1 METLTHSLAV
11 TTCNFH
17 LVSLDDDSLLSTETM
32 AIFLERIFYLLGLHP
47 DDIDIIIKGAE
58 GVASS
63 QNGFE
68 R

>member
-32 AIFLERIFYLLGLHP
+32 AIFLERIFCLLGLHP
-47 DDIDIIIKGAE
+47 DDIDKLL
-58 GVASS
+58 S
-63 QNGFE
+63 
-68 R
+68 